1 MKVVDCVS
9 AERYDVSGTKCEKG
23 RAVPKKKK
31 DLIIRAKK
39 EIIRYKPFPKR
50 GLKDLDNNE
59 WTTNARHLQSKGGE
73 RAREDRPSRSIIR

>member
-31 DLIIRAKK
+31 RPDHKSEKRKSYGTSL
-39 EIIRYKPFPKR
+39 FPKEALR
-50 GLKDLDNNE
+50 
-59 WTTNARHLQSKGGE
+59 
-73 RAREDRPSRSIIR
+73 I